1 MRTIL
6 IGDVHGC
13 AAELGSLLER
23 VRFGP
28 GDSLVLVGDLVA
40 RGPDSRGV
48 LAIAREAGAHS
59 VRGNH
64 EEKLLAWQK
73 RGSPLGAEH
82 AKVASSLSDEDWR
95 MLDGMPLW
103 LDLPEHRALVVHAG
117 VIPGRRVEDT
127 PPDALLRMRTLDAA
141 GRWSPVPDAGPL
153 WGSLYDGPAHVIFG
167 HNARENL
174 QLWPLAT
181 GLDTACVYGGRL
193 SALVLDAGE
202 PAPGGEAARARI
214 ASVAAVRKYYGG

>member
-28 GDSLVLVGDLVA
+28 GDRLVLVGDLVA

-48 LAIAREAGAHS
+48 LAIARDAGARS
-59 VRGNH
+59 VLGNH
-64 EEKLLAWQK
+64 EDKLLAWRR
-73 RGSPLGAEH
+73 RGAPLGAEH
-82 AKVASSLSDEDWR
+82 AQVASSLSDEDWR
-95 MLDGMPLW
+95 TLEGMPLW
-103 LDLPEHRALVVHAG
+103 IDLPEHGALVVHAG

-127 PPDALLRMRTLDAA
+127 SPDALLRMRTLDAA
-141 GRWSPVPDAGPL
+141 GQWSAAPDAGAL
-153 WGSLYDGPAHVIFG
+153 WGSLYDGPPHVVFG
-167 HNARENL
+167 HNARESL
-174 QLWPLAT
+174 QIWPLAT

-202 PAPGGEAARARI
+202 PVPRGEAVRARI
-214 ASVAAVRKYYGG
+214 TSGAAMRKYYGG